1 MKTRRLARTTVVVSA
16 ALVALAGCV
25 QSSAP
30 SAPQGSGGS
39 SDKSLT
45 VFISGGDNVRQLWQ
59 DSLAPAFSK
68 ANPGYSVT
76 VNLDLHGERDSQT
89 MAKLASAAQQ
99 NKDPGFDLVDGGFVT
114 QAAGAGLLTPV
125 STSNVPN
132 LADVPEKTVK
142 AGGNGGI
149 PYRGSSVLL
158 AYDSKTV
165 PTPPKTLDEVL
176 AWIKANPG
184 KFTYNTPNSG
194 GSGQA
199 FVTTV
204 LDKFVPAEDRAK
216 METSY
221 AKDLEKDWDQGFAL
235 LASLNPYIYQ
245 KGVYPNG
252 NDQILSLLASG
263 QISMAP
269 VWSDMFI
276 TGQKNG
282 QIPPTARYTQISNP
296 SLTGGAAYLGIP
308 KSSPRQEAALKLA
321 NWVLTPEAQGLMINT
336 LAGYPA
342 IKLDKLPPNV
352 QEQFKNTGSDDLR
365 LTYFAS
371 MRQDLNNLWAQK
383 VPGK

>member
-1 MKTRRLARTTVVVSA
+1 MKTRHWVRTGAVGS
-16 ALVALAGCV
+16 VALLTLTGCV
-25 QSSAP
+25 KSSTP
-30 SAPQGSGGS
+30 SAPQGSGGAA
-39 SDKSLT
+39 KSIT

-59 DSLAPAFSK
+59 DSLVPAFNK
-68 ANPGYSVT
+68 ANPGYSVA
-76 VNLDLHGERDSQT
+76 VNLDLHGEHDSQT
-89 MAKLASAAQQ
+89 MAKLTSATQQ
-99 NKDPGFDLVDGGFVT
+99 NKDPGFDLVDAGFIT
-114 QAAGAGLLTPV
+114 QAASAGLLIPV
-125 STSNVPN
+125 STSSLPA
-132 LADVPEKTVK
+132 LKDVPPKTVE
-142 AGGNGGI
+142 AGGSGGI
-149 PYRGSSVLL
+149 PYRGSSVLI
-158 AYDSKTV
+158 AYDTKTV
-165 PTPPKTLDEVL
+165 TTPPKTLDDVL

-199 FVTTV
+199 FVSTV
-204 LDKFVPAEDRAK
+204 LDKFVPPADRTK

-235 LASLNPYIYQ
+235 LASLNPNVYQ

-252 NDQILSLLASG
+252 NDQILSLLGSG

-276 TGQKNG
+276 TGQKTG
-282 QIPPTARYTQISNP
+282 QIPPTIRYTQISNP

-308 KSSPRQEAALKLA
+308 KTSPHQEGALKLA
-321 NWVLTPEAQGLMINT
+321 NWVLTPEAQVLMVDT

-342 IKLDKLPPNV
+342 IDLAKLPANV
-352 QEQFKNTGSDDLR
+352 QDKFKGTSSNDLR

>member
-1 MKTRRLARTTVVVSA
+1 
-16 ALVALAGCV
+16 
-25 QSSAP
+25 
-30 SAPQGSGGS
+30 
-39 SDKSLT
+39 
-45 VFISGGDNVRQLWQ
+45 
-59 DSLAPAFSK
+59 
-68 ANPGYSVT
+68 
-76 VNLDLHGERDSQT
+76 
-89 MAKLASAAQQ
+89 
-99 NKDPGFDLVDGGFVT
+99 
-114 QAAGAGLLTPV
+114 
-125 STSNVPN
+125 
-132 LADVPEKTVK
+132 VK

-194 GSGQA
+194 GSGQS
-199 FVTTV
+199 FVSTV

-221 AKDLEKDWDQGFAL
+221 AKDLEKHWDQGFAL

-252 NDQILSLLASG
+252 NDQVLSLLASG

-269 VWSDMFI
+269 VWSDQFI
-276 TGQKNG
+276 NGQKNG
-282 QIPPTARYTQISNP
+282 QIPATAKYTQISNP

-308 KSSPRQEAALKLA
+308 KASPRQEGALKLA
-321 NWVLTPEAQGLMINT
+321 NWVLTPEAQVLMINT

-365 LTYFAS
+365 LTYFSS
-371 MRQDLNNLWAQK
+371 MGKDLNNLWAQK